1 LDRPGATNSSAALW
15 DNEEPMTLQPIV
27 PARPRP
33 ARCAE
38 MIDAHRPTGPPDQ
51 SPPVEAD
58 FGLSHDAIT
67 AELLDPTWQFLT
79 HASPT
84 VRAELG
90 QFVALPTVSTPSPAS
105 APASTAYSSAPHG
118 TTHATHTASEH
129 HKDQQV
135 GPKLASHNTCP
146 HSAGGA
152 KPLPTWGQKS
162 FSKSASRTHRR
173 LRYRDPLPQE
183 GLSPAD
189 SGGRSS
195 AGLVTVPRWAV

>member
-1 LDRPGATNSSAALW
+1 
-15 DNEEPMTLQPIV
+15 M
-27 PARPRP
+27 
-33 ARCAE
+33 
-38 MIDAHRPTGPPDQ
+38 PTGPPDQ

-105 APASTAYSSAPHG
+105 AAYSSAPHG

-135 GPKLASHNTCP
+135 GPKLAPTTRVHTAQVGP
-146 HSAGGA
+146 HSFPPGARSRSRNQRVEPTGVSGIATLFRKKAYLRLTVVGGA
-152 KPLPTWGQKS
+152 AR
-162 FSKSASRTHRR
+162 AS
-173 LRYRDPLPQE
+173 
-183 GLSPAD
+183 
-189 SGGRSS
+189 
-195 AGLVTVPRWAV
+195 